1 MGETNRIEGE
11 GGGGK
16 GAKNKSHFCQFPL
29 LFSLFPLF
37 SLIFTFSWF
46 FLPEKVFWGPLKERY
61 RMSEKDREKKRGM
74 GGDKE
79 KNMRGDQKKER
90 RIKR

>member
-1 MGETNRIEGE
+1 
-11 GGGGK
+11 
-16 GAKNKSHFCQFPL
+16 
-29 LFSLFPLF
+29 
-37 SLIFTFSWF
+37 
-46 FLPEKVFWGPLKERY
+46 
-61 RMSEKDREKKRGM
+61 MSEKDREKKRGM